1 MMPPVKE
8 PLAGLAL
15 LVIFGVLIWYNRP
28 IESSPPF
35 DPYPQH
41 EIPRI
46 IGNDAYEAWLWKDP
60 FGFDPAAESGG
71 AYEAWDRAV
80 KETKPDKKSEKA
92 KKDLTCQ
99 TSLEKIISDISAK
112 KRSVKIL
119 APLVKV
125 TPGTVES
132 KEMRTRQRYAV
143 VAGLIESGYQP
154 QQPGLL
160 HFCSIQGSH
169 EYDVRWEHY
178 KYGSEDKT
186 GPESEKP
193 GGASKAKPDIVV
205 AWIDSEILTD
215 ENKFPRHPCTHDCNF
230 PFKNLLKAISKDNE
244 FYLFDLNDNL
254 GHDRSEQIKD
264 HIKCINLQNNAKS
277 TAMHGNDKQIK
288 CNIELIKL
296 AGMEGKKQQI
306 KDSSD
311 KNAPPPSSEPMR
323 DEAGCEKTAEKPAG
337 ELEQTNNKKTGSE
350 KLADKLAVELT
361 LRGVKNTS
369 EVIIITE
376 QGSKNAT
383 ELADN
388 VQNSLGE
395 YFAKIRKIFY
405 LKGSDGNPKKTRTQ
419 DKKDKNENQSA
430 DKPEHVSVT
439 DLHQPP
445 LLPIGPS
452 QIDYFH
458 RLAEEIRNVHDTV
471 DFDKRDSGAKAVVIL
486 GSDFNDKLLIIEVL
500 REKMPHLLILTTDL
514 DAQMLHPLH
523 WRSTRNL
530 VVVSHFDLRL
540 REKTK
545 KDENKPD
552 ERLFSQRAYQDQ
564 FPPFRDSQQTNI
576 FYRTLAIA
584 EGNAVS
590 IDQSEVTFPR
600 VFEVGRNGFVRF
612 KAMGKNQGLTYHPP
626 DDTLK
631 QTERRLGLLLVT
643 VLTFIGLHWAIRP
656 WSKPLSLYLLF
667 ATLVIFGGAFGL
679 GTDILWTNEPGEPLS
694 FSDGVSLWP
703 TLFTQIIAAL
713 LAGAFFARAI
723 CELDKNFW
731 HLTSSHFRRWLRY
744 LSACL
749 NDNEPD
755 ECESWLRRR
764 LRDLGQQSTRLHNHS
779 IRGWGTLFLLMATV
793 AIYAWND
800 VYPAGILPFW
810 PCFIILVFF
819 AIFYIA
825 WPWNDVSIKGWLED
839 DHQID
844 NIARLWWEY
853 YRHGCLGYRLARV
866 VAMWLIFAVIETLLV
881 YLLPPWPLPWRG
893 TTDLASQIDLA
904 PWIGVTSFVVI
915 MLLLFFILDAVR
927 LNFYWIKKVR
937 LRHPLLNG
945 PILMGTPRDLFIPL
959 EDIVSR
965 VAERTRA
972 VDKLIYYPMLCIML
986 MLFAK
991 IAYFDNQDLPLS
1003 KALTFGVAISVLF
1016 FSGFML
1022 RREANELKLSVKK
1035 RLLDI
1040 GRNNGCTPE
1049 IINNSVKRINKIDE
1063 GAFQPMFEQ
1072 PVMQALLII
1081 LASIGLFAGEYLK
1094 LFG

>member
-35 DPYPQH
+35 DPYPQRQA
-41 EIPRI
+41 PRVT
-46 IGNDAYEAWLWKDP
+46 GDTYEAWLWKDP
-60 FGFDPAAESGG
+60 FGSDPAAESGG
-71 AYEAWDRAV
+71 AFEAWDRAV

-99 TSLEKIISDISAK
+99 ASLEKIISDISAK

-125 TPGTVES
+125 TPGTVEN

-160 HFCSIQGSH
+160 HFCSIQGNH

-178 KYGSEDKT
+178 KYGPEDKT

-254 GHDRSEQIKD
+254 GHDRSKQIKD

-311 KNAPPPSSEPMR
+311 KNAPPPSSEPMG
-323 DEAGCEKTAEKPAG
+323 DEADCEKAAEKPAG

-376 QGSKNAT
+376 QGSENAT

-388 VQNSLGE
+388 VQNSHGE

-419 DKKDKNENQSA
+419 EKKDKNEDQSA
-430 DKPEHVSVT
+430 DKPEHVSVI
-439 DLHQPP
+439 DLHRPPP
-445 LLPIGPS
+445 LPVGPG
-452 QIDYFH
+452 QMDYFH

-486 GSDFNDKLLIIEVL
+486 GSDFNDKLLIIEAL

-514 DAQMLHPLH
+514 DAQMLYPKH

-530 VVVSHFDLRL
+530 VVASHFDLL
-540 REKTK
+540 LNEA
-545 KDENKPD
+545 
-552 ERLFSQRAYQDQ
+552 LQAQ

-576 FYRTLAIA
+576 FYRTRSIVD
-584 EGNAVS
+584 GNASS
-590 IDQSEVTFPR
+590 ISQSENTFPR
-600 VFEVGRNGFVRF
+600 IFEVGRNGFVRL
-612 KAMGKNQGLTYHPP
+612 GPPEDLGYHPP
-626 DDTLK
+626 DNSRENTK
-631 QTERRLGLLLVT
+631 NRLWLLLGIAVS
-643 VLTFIGLHWAIRP
+643 LLGFHWAIRP
-656 WSKPLSLYLLF
+656 WSGILSRYFFVGTFWVF
-667 ATLVIFGGAFGL
+667 AIAFGL
-679 GTDILWTNEPGEPLS
+679 GTDILWTNESGEPLN

-703 TLFTQIIAAL
+703 TVLLQIIAML
-713 LAGAFFARAI
+713 WAGAFFVLTM
-723 CELDKNFW
+723 CDLDKNFYR
-731 HLTSSHFRRWLRY
+731 LSDQYFRGWLRPVSVY
-744 LSACL
+744 GVY
-749 NDNEPD
+749 DP
-755 ECESWLRRR
+755 
-764 LRDLGQQSTRLHNHS
+764 GQDQCQLWTS
-779 IRGWGTLFLLMATV
+779 IRPYTTWSSRVRSLRGWLTFGVLAVTIIA
-793 AIYAWND
+793 YAWND
-800 VYPAGILPFW
+800 VYPSELTLLACLV
-810 PCFIILVFF
+810 ILVTI
-819 AIFYIA
+819 AIVYVVWF
-825 WPWNDVSIKGWLED
+825 WEKVSIKHWAEND
-839 DHQID
+839 RRID
-844 NIARLWWEY
+844 NRSGMWLRY
-853 YRHGCLGYRLARV
+853 FYLGRFGYRLARV
-866 VAMWLIFAVIETLLV
+866 IAMWLIFAVIETLLV

-893 TTDLASQIDLA
+893 DRDPAS
-904 PWIGVTSFVVI
+904 WIGVLSFVVT
-915 MLLLFFILDAVR
+915 MLLLFFVLDAVR
-927 LNFYWIKKVR
+927 LNYYWIKK
-937 LRHPLLNG
+937 LRKHHSRMHAPWPRQACTNSLLES
-945 PILMGTPRDLFIPL
+945 L
-959 EDIVSR
+959 EDMVEV
-965 VAERTRA
+965 VAKRTQA
-972 VDKLIYYPMLCIML
+972 VDKLIYYPMLCIVL

-991 IAYFDNQDLPLS
+991 ITYFDNQDLPLS

-1022 RREANELKLSVKK
+1022 RHEANKLRLSIRKDVQNRTVNASCTWDRKKDTLK
-1035 RLLDI
+1035 RLD
-1040 GRNNGCTPE
+1040 T
-1049 IINNSVKRINKIDE
+1049 IDE
-1063 GAFQPMFEQ
+1063 GAFQPMLEQ
-1072 PVMQALLII
+1072 PVMQALLIV
-1081 LASIGLFAGEYLK
+1081 LASISLFAGEYLK